1 MKKGILFLP
10 AHIEN
15 NEETEFSELA
25 LAAGIEPILSCYYN
39 DQLIYTKT
47 FLGKGKIQEVR
58 SSLDMNPEIEVLVF
72 DSFLT
77 PLQAR
82 ELENA
87 FNKPVFD
94 YTDVILEI
102 FLHRASTKQAKLQ
115 VESALL
121 KRQLNRLGGYYGKMD
136 RQKGNSLS
144 RGSGEKQIA
153 LDKRRIQKSLNQNK
167 KELEKIK
174 EQKVQQRKR
183 RESSPLPIVA
193 LAGYT
198 NVGKS
203 TLMNGFLKKTDA
215 KDTKVVYEK
224 DEVFATLDTALRRID
239 LPYNQSFILLDTVG
253 FISKMPKDLEE
264 AFFTTLQELEYADLI
279 LLVNDYSNADYPKK
293 LQACMEILEKLD
305 ISSIPMMNVYNF
317 CDLTEMEYPQSI
329 QDKVFISAK
338 DEKSISFL
346 MDKILSFLFGEWA
359 EEEIFIPYAKHSLF
373 SDLKRLG
380 EIIQETPQ
388 ENGTVIGIK
397 FRNKYRD
404 TFLKIKNLAAQ

>member
-1 MKKGILFLP
+1 MKKGMLFLP

-15 NEETEFSELA
+15 NDETEFNELA
-25 LAAGIEPILSCYYN
+25 KAAGIEPVLSCYYN

-47 FLGKGKIQEVR
+47 FLGKGKIHEVF
-58 SSLDMNPEIEVLVF
+58 SSLEMNPEIEILVF

-82 ELENA
+82 ELEKA
-87 FNKPVFD
+87 LNKPVLD

-121 KRQLNRLGGYYGKMD
+121 KRQLNRLSGYYGKMD

-153 LDKRRIQKSLNQNK
+153 LDKRRIQKNLNQNK

-174 EQKVQQRKR
+174 EQKVQQRKL
-183 RESSPLPIVA
+183 RESSLLPIVA

-203 TLMNGFLKKTDA
+203 TLMNAFLKTTNA
-215 KDTKVVYEK
+215 KDNKEVYEK
-224 DEVFATLDTALRRID
+224 DEVFATLDTSLRRID

-279 LLVNDYSNADYPKK
+279 LLVNDYSNPDYSKK
-293 LQACMEILEKLD
+293 LQACMEIMEKLD
-305 ISSIPMMNVYNF
+305 VSNIPIMNVNNF
-317 CDLTEMEYPQSI
+317 CDLTDMDYPQSI
-329 QDKVFISAK
+329 QDKIFISAK
-338 DEKSISFL
+338 DSKSVSLL
-346 MDKILSFLFGEWA
+346 MDKILNFLFGDWI
-359 EEEIFIPYAKHSLF
+359 EEEIFLPYTRQDLF
-373 SDLKRLG
+373 GELKKLG
-380 EIIQETPQ
+380 EIIHQSPQ
-388 ENGTVIGIK
+388 ESGFLIRIK
-397 FRNKYRD
+397 LRNKYRN
-404 TFLKIKNLAAQ
+404 TFLKIKELAAN